1 MNTRTRSLILLF
13 FGITLITFSHMRWG
27 IGLLAWLA
35 PVPFLLFL
43 YQTKGTKS
51 RLLIIGAMCL
61 AWTLTTTKIITDP
74 LPLVAALGYGIP
86 IGLIFSAGFL
96 FWDKLR
102 HRVPNALSA
111 IVFAAVM
118 ISIEWVQHRFTPL
131 GSWGAAANSQLE
143 NLTFLQSVSLAG
155 IAAVALP
162 MYWFAALLAQAI
174 HEKNIPFRQSSILA
188 VLLISLH
195 VYGGIRLGNVT
206 IIEHT
211 KVAAIG
217 TDAAFGG
224 MPLPEPDEVTKVNNT
239 LFQRSEEAAK
249 IGAKLISWTEAA
261 TMTHLDDEAAFIKR
275 GQAFA
280 AKHQVELVMSY
291 IVPID
296 VAPLKYNNKYVW
308 IGEDGKLRHD
318 YLKHEPVPGEP
329 AVRGIKPQVLAQTAF
344 GPAAGAICYD
354 YDFPYLGLENARLNP
369 GLVVLPS
376 SDWKGIDPI
385 HAQMASVRAIEGGYS
400 LLRPTRFGL
409 SVAYDA
415 KGRVRGWQSAN
426 EEGPGIMIANV
437 PTKPIPTLY
446 KTAGDWLVYLAI
458 VFLLAIAL
466 MPILPLKRCGT

>member
-1 MNTRTRSLILLF
+1 MNTQNRSLILLF
-13 FGITLITFSHMRWG
+13 IGIILITFSHMRWG
-27 IGLLAWLA
+27 IGLLSWLA

-43 YQTKGTKS
+43 YLTNSKKS

-61 AWTLTTTKIITDP
+61 AWTLTTTKIVTDP
-74 LPLVAALGYGIP
+74 LPLVLALGYGIP
-86 IGLIFSAGFL
+86 LGLIFSAGFL
-96 FWDKLR
+96 IWDKLR
-102 HRVPNALSA
+102 LRVPNALNA

-118 ISIEWVQHRFTPL
+118 ISIEWIQHRFTPL
-131 GSWGAAANSQLE
+131 GSWGAAAYTQLE

-155 IAAVALP
+155 IAAIALP
-162 MYWFAALLAQAI
+162 MYWFSALLAQAI
-174 HEKNIPFRQSSILA
+174 HEKNIPYRQFSVLT

-206 IIEHT
+206 NTEHT

-217 TDAAFGG
+217 TDATFAGL
-224 MPLPEPDEVTKVNNT
+224 PLPKSNEISKVNNA
-239 LFQRSEEAAK
+239 LFKRSYEAANN
-249 IGAKLISWTEAA
+249 GAKLISWTEGA
-261 TMTHLDDEAAFIKR
+261 TMALPNDEAELIKR
-275 GQAFA
+275 GQEFA
-280 AKHQVELVMSY
+280 AKYRVEFIMSY

-296 VAPLKYNNKYVW
+296 INPLKYNNKYVW
-308 IGEDGKLRHD
+308 IAPDGKIRHH

-329 AVRGIKPQVLAQTAF
+329 AVRGIKPQALAQTSF

-369 GLVVLPS
+369 GLVVVPS

-426 EEGPGIMIANV
+426 EEGPGILIANV
-437 PTKPIPTLY
+437 PTKSIPTLY
-446 KTAGDWLVYLAI
+446 KAAGDWLVYLAI
-458 VFLLAIAL
+458 IFLLVLAL
-466 MPILPLKRCGT
+466 MPKHKYQSKG

>member
-1 MNTRTRSLILLF
+1 MTTRARSLTLLF

-43 YQTKGTKS
+43 YQTKSKKS
-51 RLLIIGAMCL
+51 RLIIIGAMCL
-61 AWTLTTTKIITDP
+61 AWTLATTKIVTDP
-74 LPLVAALGYGIP
+74 LPLVLALGYGIP
-86 IGLIFSAGFL
+86 LGLIFSAGFL

-102 HRVPNALSA
+102 HRVPNVLNG

-118 ISIEWVQHRFTPL
+118 ISIEWAQHRFTPF
-131 GSWGAAANSQLE
+131 GSWGAAANTQLE

-174 HEKNIPFRQSSILA
+174 HEKNIPYRQFSVLA

-195 VYGGIRLGNVT
+195 VYGGIRLGNVSIT
-206 IIEHT
+206 EHT

-217 TDAAFGG
+217 TDATFGG
-224 MPLPEPDEVTKVNNT
+224 LPLPEPDEVTKVNNT

-249 IGAKLISWTEAA
+249 NGAKLISWTEGA
-261 TMTHLDDEAAFIKR
+261 TMAHPNDEAKLIKR
-275 GQAFA
+275 GQEFA
-280 AKHQVELVMSY
+280 AKYRVELIMSY
-291 IVPID
+291 IVPINID
-296 VAPLKYNNKYVW
+296 PLKYNNKYVW
-308 IGEDGKLRHD
+308 IGEDGKIRHD

-344 GPAAGAICYD
+344 GAAAGAICYD

-369 GLVVLPS
+369 GLVVVPS

-446 KTAGDWLVYLAI
+446 KAAGDWLVYLAI

-466 MPILPLKRCGT
+466 MPMHKLQLKR

>member
-1 MNTRTRSLILLF
+1 MNTRTRSLTLLF
-13 FGITLITFSHMRWG
+13 FGITLITLSHMRWG

-43 YQTKGTKS
+43 HQTKGKKS

-61 AWTLTTTKIITDP
+61 AWTLATIKIITDP

-86 IGLIFSAGFL
+86 LGLIFSAGFL

-102 HRVPNALSA
+102 HRVPNVLNA

-118 ISIEWVQHRFTPL
+118 ISIEWVQHRFTPF
-131 GSWGAAANSQLE
+131 GSWGAAANTQLE

-155 IAAVALP
+155 LAAVALP
-162 MYWFAALLAQAI
+162 MYWFSALLAQAI
-174 HEKNIPFRQSSILA
+174 HEKNIPFRQFTVLA

-206 IIEHT
+206 VTEHT

-217 TDAAFGG
+217 TDATFGG
-224 MPLPEPDEVTKVNNT
+224 LPLPESDEVTKVNNA

-249 IGAKLISWTEAA
+249 NGGKLISWTEGA
-261 TMTHLDDEAAFIKR
+261 TMALPNDEAELIKR
-275 GQAFA
+275 GQVFA
-280 AKHQVELVMSY
+280 AKYQVELVMSY

-296 VAPLKYNNKYVW
+296 VEPLRYNNKYVW

-318 YLKHEPVPGEP
+318 YLKHEPVPGEA

-376 SDWKGIDPI
+376 SDWKGIDPV

-458 VFLLAIAL
+458 MFLLLIVL
-466 MPILPLKRCGT
+466 MPKHKVQLKQ